1 MRLGRRGFSLIEV
14 MMAIVIMV
22 IMAGLA
28 AYKFT
33 TALPHQRVNQAA
45 SALSSDLQY
54 AQLMAV
60 KQRKPVTVTVDT
72 AAKSYTI
79 ADRATGTVFKTVKL
93 GSTSEFQLDQLTQTA
108 QVIVFPNGTTSASS
122 TTFTLG
128 SKGYTRWVTISLAG
142 MIRVP

>member
-1 MRLGRRGFSLIEV
+1 MTDRRGFSLIEV
-14 MMAIVIMV
+14 MMAIAILAVL
-22 IMAGLA
+22 AGA
-28 AYKFT
+28 ALLKLNA
-33 TALPHQRVNQAA
+33 ALPRQRVAAAA
-45 SALSSDLQY
+45 SVLAGDLQY

-60 KQRKPVTVTVDT
+60 KQRKPVTVTVDS

-79 ADRATGTVFKTVKL
+79 ADRAAGTVFKTQKF

-128 SKGYTRWVTISLAG
+128 LKGMTRMVTISLAG